1 MRLGGPVFGD
11 FSSDPDTW
19 IAALRAEGYRA
30 AYCPLAEH
38 ADDATVRAFAD
49 AARRA
54 DIVVAEVGAWSN
66 PLSPDEDTRKKALTF
81 C

>member
-11 FSSDPDTW
+11 FARDPDAW

-30 AYCPLAEH
+30 AYCPLDEN

-49 AARRA
+49 AATRA
-54 DIVVAEVGAWSN
+54 DIVDRRGGRVEQPAQS
-66 PLSPDEDTRKKALTF
+66 
-81 C
+81 